1 MSAEPGARLGA
12 MRTLIAL
19 IAGFLL
25 IGSAQAQRHYS
36 QAELDAMLAPIALQ
50 TDGVVSQVLIASTY
64 PEEVG
69 IAAQWTRAN
78 PHLRGEDATRAAQGE
93 PWDPS
98 VKALV
103 AFPELVQRM
112 ADSPQWLQDLGE
124 AFAIQQA
131 QVMDTVQAL
140 RRRAQANGNLPSTDQ
155 TSVYQDN
162 GVIVV
167 QPRTQIVYVPY
178 YDPYVVY
185 GSWWWPHYRPVFWNP
200 WVVRP
205 VFFASGHVHHF
216 HGRPDWH
223 RHYVP
228 RPAPVRPRQP
238 PSWHRAGPAGK
249 ASAAAGPTV
258 RPHVRVPESQR
269 RPIVS
274 SAPQAQPQRS
284 MPTPRAFSAERRQ
297 PRQMHPQRRAEPR
310 SQNGRRG

>member
-1 MSAEPGARLGA
+1 MARRPGARLGA

-25 IGSAQAQRHYS
+25 AGTAQAQRHYS

-64 PEEVG
+64 PEEVA

-78 PHLRGEDATRAAQGE
+78 PHLRGEDATRAVQGE

-124 AFAIQQA
+124 AFSIQQA

-140 RRRAQANGNLPSTDQ
+140 RRRAQANGNLTSTDQ
-155 TSVYQDN
+155 TAVYQDN
-162 GVIVV
+162 GAIVV

-205 VFFASGHVHHF
+205 VFFTSGHVHHF

-223 RHYVP
+223 RHHVP
-228 RPAPVRPRQP
+228 RAAPVRPRQP
-238 PSWHRAGPAGK
+238 PSLHRAPVQ
-249 ASAAAGPTV
+249 V
-258 RPHVRVPESQR
+258 RQPVRVPESQR
-269 RPIVS
+269 RPIVN
-274 SAPQAQPQRS
+274 SAPQMHQQRAQPQRA
-284 MPTPRAFSAERRQ
+284 MPTPRAFSQPQQQ
-297 PRQMHPQRRAEPR
+297 PRQMHRRMESR

>member
-1 MSAEPGARLGA
+1 

-25 IGSAQAQRHYS
+25 IGTAQAQRHYS

-64 PEEVG
+64 PDEVG

-78 PHLRGEDATRAAQGE
+78 PHLRGEDATRAVQGE

-140 RRRAQANGNLPSTDQ
+140 RRRAQANGHLPSSDQ
-155 TSVYQDN
+155 TAVYQDN
-162 GVIVV
+162 GAIVV

-185 GSWWWPHYRPVFWNP
+185 GAWWWPHYRPVFWRP
-200 WVVRP
+200 WAVRP
-205 VFFASGHVHHF
+205 VFFTSGHVHHF

-223 RHYVP
+223 RHHVP
-228 RPAPVRPRQP
+228 RPVPARPKARPRNAWDKPADLHKPVRP
-238 PSWHRAGPAGK
+238 HI
-249 ASAAAGPTV
+249 
-258 RPHVRVPESQR
+258 RVPESQR
-269 RPIVS
+269 RPIVN
-274 SAPQAQPQRS
+274 SA
-284 MPTPRAFSAERRQ
+284 MPTPRAFSPQQQPRQQ
-297 PRQMHPQRRAEPR
+297 PRQMQRRAEPR
-310 SQNGRRG
+310 SQIGRRG